1 MKKHTFILALTIVLS
16 VVLSACSSSNNEAVV
31 ETNLTPKEMVDEMLA
46 KVEQPSL
53 MEVEEDM
60 VAQLY
65 HLAPSLLEDYS
76 IRMPMMNVKSN
87 EIAILKVKDAKDIS
101 TVETAVKERAT
112 DIQKQFEQYLPDQYE
127 NAQNYKLVTKGN
139 YILFVISESADQLVT
154 EFDTLFTKKIIS
166 NGIQQPTVPIPVPAG
181 CPCTLLCFAMANQKP
196 HFVLKQSGV
205 LCLGRTRLHCYYVA
219 VHHYGFRLW
228 STS

>member
-16 VVLSACSSSNNEAVV
+16 VMLSACSSSNNEAVV
-31 ETNLTPKEMVDEMLA
+31 ETNLTPKEMIDEMLA

-139 YILFVISESADQLVT
+139 YILFVISESSDQLVT
-154 EFDTLFTKKIIS
+154 EFDTLFTKK
-166 NGIQQPTVPIPVPAG
+166 
-181 CPCTLLCFAMANQKP
+181 
-196 HFVLKQSGV
+196 
-205 LCLGRTRLHCYYVA
+205 
-219 VHHYGFRLW
+219 
-228 STS
+228 

>member
-1 MKKHTFILALTIVLS
+1 MLTIVLS
-16 VVLSACSSSNNEAVV
+16 VVLSACSSSNNEAAV
-31 ETNLTPKEMVDEMLA
+31 ETNLSAKEMVDEMLA

-60 VAQLY
+60 VSQLY

-87 EIAILKVKDAKDIS
+87 EIAILKVKDAKDLPA
-101 TVETAVKERAT
+101 VETAVKERAA

-139 YILFVISESADQLVT
+139 YILFVISESADQLVN
-154 EFDTLFTKKIIS
+154 EFDTLFTKK
-166 NGIQQPTVPIPVPAG
+166 
-181 CPCTLLCFAMANQKP
+181 
-196 HFVLKQSGV
+196 
-205 LCLGRTRLHCYYVA
+205 
-219 VHHYGFRLW
+219 
-228 STS
+228 

>member
-16 VVLSACSSSNNEAVV
+16 VVLSACASSNNEAAV
-31 ETNLTPKEMVDEMLA
+31 ETNLTAKEMVDEMLA

-60 VAQLY
+60 VSQLY

-101 TVETAVKERAT
+101 TVETAVKERAA

-127 NAQNYKLVTKGN
+127 NAQNYKLVKKGN

-154 EFDTLFTKKIIS
+154 EFDTLFTKK
-166 NGIQQPTVPIPVPAG
+166 
-181 CPCTLLCFAMANQKP
+181 
-196 HFVLKQSGV
+196 
-205 LCLGRTRLHCYYVA
+205 
-219 VHHYGFRLW
+219 
-228 STS
+228 

>member
-1 MKKHTFILALTIVLS
+1 LKKHTFILALTIVLS
-16 VVLSACSSSNNEAVV
+16 VMLSACSSSNNEAVV
-31 ETNLTPKEMVDEMLA
+31 ETNLTPKEMIDEMLA

-154 EFDTLFTKKIIS
+154 EFDTLFTKK
-166 NGIQQPTVPIPVPAG
+166 
-181 CPCTLLCFAMANQKP
+181 
-196 HFVLKQSGV
+196 
-205 LCLGRTRLHCYYVA
+205 
-219 VHHYGFRLW
+219 
-228 STS
+228 

>member
-16 VVLSACSSSNNEAVV
+16 VVLSACASSNNEAAV
-31 ETNLTPKEMVDEMLA
+31 ETNLTAKEMVDEMLA

-60 VAQLY
+60 VSQLY

-101 TVETAVKERAT
+101 TVETAVKERAA

-127 NAQNYKLVTKGN
+127 NAQNYKLVKKGN

-154 EFDTLFTKKIIS
+154 EFYTLFTKK
-166 NGIQQPTVPIPVPAG
+166 
-181 CPCTLLCFAMANQKP
+181 
-196 HFVLKQSGV
+196 
-205 LCLGRTRLHCYYVA
+205 
-219 VHHYGFRLW
+219 
-228 STS
+228 